1 MSRTQALFILLAAAI
16 LEVGGDAVIRAGMHG
31 SQRASRLALF
41 LLGGGILF
49 GYGWLVNAP
58 PWDFGKLLG
67 AYVGFVFLVA
77 QTVNF
82 FAFGK
87 KPSTAEI
94 VGGILIVSGGLVIGV
109 AKN

>member
-1 MSRTQALFILLAAAI
+1 MSRTLALLILLAAAI
-16 LEVGGDAVIRAGMHG
+16 LEVGGDAIIRAGMHG
-31 SQRASRLALF
+31 SQRTSRLALF

-67 AYVGFVFLVA
+67 AYVGFVFFVA
-77 QTVNF
+77 QTINF
-82 FAFGK
+82 FAFGQ
-87 KPSTAEI
+87 KPSLADI
-94 VGGILIVSGGLVIGV
+94 LGGMLIVSGGLVIGL